1 MKMKLK
7 IKKPNLISDWRKQL
21 KSYSALSLFA
31 NILIALAYGLSLAF
45 GMGLVYM
52 SSFYI
57 VLVMGG
63 VASLG
68 AVGRFV
74 RQVSEDVEEEDNVQ

>member
-1 MKMKLK
+1 MKLK
-7 IKKPNLISDWRKQL
+7 VSKPPSIIEDWKKQL
-21 KSYSALSLFA
+21 HSYSALSLIA
-31 NILIALAYGLSLAF
+31 NVLIALAYGLSLAF

-52 SSFYI
+52 SPFYI

-68 AVGRFV
+68 FVGRFLK
-74 RQVSEDVEEEDNVQ
+74 QTSQKEDDEDVQ

>member
-1 MKMKLK
+1 MKVK
-7 IKKPNLISDWRKQL
+7 IKRPTLIEDWKKQL

-31 NILIALAYGLSLAF
+31 NILIALSYGLSLAF

-52 SSFYI
+52 SPFYI
-57 VLVMGG
+57 VVVMGG

-68 AVGRFV
+68 FVGRFLK
-74 RQVSEDVEEEDNVQ
+74 QTSQKEDEEDVQ

>member
-1 MKMKLK
+1 MK
-7 IKKPNLISDWRKQL
+7 IKKPTLIEDWKKQL
-21 KSYSALSLFA
+21 RSYSAISLFA

-52 SSFYI
+52 SPFYI

-68 AVGRFV
+68 ALGRFIK
-74 RQVSEDVEEEDNVQ
+74 QQKEDQDDEHIQ

>member
-1 MKMKLK
+1 MKLK
-7 IKKPNLISDWRKQL
+7 NKVISDWKKQL
-21 KSYSALSLFA
+21 RSYSAISLFA

-52 SSFYI
+52 SPFYI

-68 AVGRFV
+68 ALGRFIK
-74 RQVSEDVEEEDNVQ
+74 QQKEDQDDELPQ

>member
-1 MKMKLK
+1 MKLK
-7 IKKPNLISDWRKQL
+7 IKKPTLIEDWKKQL

-52 SSFYI
+52 SPFYI

-68 AVGRFV
+68 FVGRFLK
-74 RQVSEDVEEEDNVQ
+74 QTSQKEDEEDVQ

>member
-1 MKMKLK
+1 MKLK
-7 IKKPNLISDWRKQL
+7 NKVSLIDDWKKQL
-21 KSYSALSLFA
+21 KSYSAISLFA
-31 NILIALAYGLSLAF
+31 NVLIALAYGLSLSF

-52 SSFYI
+52 SPFYI

-68 AVGRFV
+68 ALGRFIK
-74 RQVSEDVEEEDNVQ
+74 QQKEDQDDEHIQ

>member
-1 MKMKLK
+1 MKLK
-7 IKKPNLISDWRKQL
+7 NKVSLIDDWKKQL
-21 KSYSALSLFA
+21 KSYSAISLFA
-31 NILIALAYGLSLAF
+31 NVLIALSYGLSLAF

-52 SSFYI
+52 SPFYI

-68 AVGRFV
+68 FLGRFIK
-74 RQVSEDVEEEDNVQ
+74 QQKEDEENVQ

>member
-1 MKMKLK
+1 MKLK
-7 IKKPNLISDWRKQL
+7 KPTLIDDWKKQL

-31 NILIALAYGLSLAF
+31 NVLIALAYGLSLAF

-52 SSFYI
+52 SPFYI

-68 AVGRFV
+68 FLGRFIK
-74 RQVSEDVEEEDNVQ
+74 QVEDDEDEDNAQ

>member
-1 MKMKLK
+1 MKLK
-7 IKKPNLISDWRKQL
+7 IKKPSLIEDWKKQIR
-21 KSYSALSLFA
+21 SYSAISLFA

-52 SSFYI
+52 SPFYI

-68 AVGRFV
+68 FLGRFIK
-74 RQVSEDVEEEDNVQ
+74 QVEADEEQENVQ

>member
-1 MKMKLK
+1 MKVK
-7 IKKPNLISDWRKQL
+7 IKAPTLIEDWKKQL

-52 SSFYI
+52 SPFYI

-68 AVGRFV
+68 FVGRFLK
-74 RQVSEDVEEEDNVQ
+74 QTSQKEDEEDVQ

>member
-1 MKMKLK
+1 MKLK
-7 IKKPNLISDWRKQL
+7 NKVSLIDDWKKQL
-21 KSYSALSLFA
+21 KSYSAISLFA
-31 NILIALAYGLSLAF
+31 NVLIALAYGLSLAF

-52 SSFYI
+52 SPFSI

-68 AVGRFV
+68 AAGRFIK
-74 RQVSEDVEEEDNVQ
+74 QQKEDEDNEHLQ

>member
-1 MKMKLK
+1 MKLK
-7 IKKPNLISDWRKQL
+7 IKKPSLISDWRKQL

-31 NILIALAYGLSLAF
+31 NILIALSYGLSLAF

-52 SSFYI
+52 SPFYI

-68 AVGRFV
+68 FLGRFLKQNV
-74 RQVSEDVEEEDNVQ
+74 EDEEEGNVQ

>member
-1 MKMKLK
+1 MKVK
-7 IKKPNLISDWRKQL
+7 IKRPTLIEDWKKQL

-52 SSFYI
+52 SPFYI

-68 AVGRFV
+68 AAGRFLK
-74 RQVSEDVEEEDNVQ
+74 QTSQKDEDDVQ

>member
-1 MKMKLK
+1 MKVK
-7 IKKPNLISDWRKQL
+7 IKRPTLIEDWKKQL

-52 SSFYI
+52 SPFYI

-68 AVGRFV
+68 ALGRFIK
-74 RQVSEDVEEEDNVQ
+74 QQKEDEENVQ

>member
-1 MKMKLK
+1 MKLK
-7 IKKPNLISDWRKQL
+7 IKKPSLISDWRKQL

-31 NILIALAYGLSLAF
+31 NVLIALAYGLSLAF

-52 SSFYI
+52 SPFYI

-68 AVGRFV
+68 FLGRFIK
-74 RQVSEDVEEEDNVQ
+74 QSEEDKEEDNVQ

>member
-1 MKMKLK
+1 MKLK
-7 IKKPNLISDWRKQL
+7 NKVSLIEDWKKQL
-21 KSYSALSLFA
+21 KSYSAISLFA

-52 SSFYI
+52 SPFYI

-68 AVGRFV
+68 FVGRFLK
-74 RQVSEDVEEEDNVQ
+74 QTSQKEDEENVQ

>member
-1 MKMKLK
+1 MKLK
-7 IKKPNLISDWRKQL
+7 NKVISDWKKQL
-21 KSYSALSLFA
+21 RSYSAISLFA

-52 SSFYI
+52 SPFYI

-68 AVGRFV
+68 FLGRFI
-74 RQVSEDVEEEDNVQ
+74 RQVEADEEQENV

>member
-1 MKMKLK
+1 MKLK
-7 IKKPNLISDWRKQL
+7 KPTLIEDWKKQL
-21 KSYSALSLFA
+21 HSYSALSLSA

-52 SSFYI
+52 SPFYI

-68 AVGRFV
+68 FVGRFLKQNV
-74 RQVSEDVEEEDNVQ
+74 EDKEGDNVQ

>member
-1 MKMKLK
+1 MKLK
-7 IKKPNLISDWRKQL
+7 KPTLIEDWKKQL

-31 NILIALAYGLSLAF
+31 NILIASAYGLSLAF

-52 SSFYI
+52 SPFYI

-63 VASLG
+63 VAGLG
-68 AVGRFV
+68 AIGRFIK
-74 RQVSEDVEEEDNVQ
+74 QQKEDKDHEHLQ

>member
-1 MKMKLK
+1 MKLK
-7 IKKPNLISDWRKQL
+7 NKVIIDWKKQL
-21 KSYSALSLFA
+21 RSYSAISLFA

-52 SSFYI
+52 SPFYI

-68 AVGRFV
+68 AAGRFIK
-74 RQVSEDVEEEDNVQ
+74 QQKEDQDEHIQ

>member
-1 MKMKLK
+1 MKLK
-7 IKKPNLISDWRKQL
+7 VSKPTLIEDWKKQL

-52 SSFYI
+52 SPFYI

-68 AVGRFV
+68 FLGRFIK
-74 RQVSEDVEEEDNVQ
+74 QSEEDKEEDNVQ

>member
-1 MKMKLK
+1 MKLK
-7 IKKPNLISDWRKQL
+7 NKVIGDWKKQL
-21 KSYSALSLFA
+21 RSYSAISLFA
-31 NILIALAYGLSLAF
+31 NVLISLAYGLSLAF

-52 SSFYI
+52 SPFYI

-68 AVGRFV
+68 FVGRFIK
-74 RQVSEDVEEEDNVQ
+74 QVEADEEQENVQ

>member
-1 MKMKLK
+1 MKLK
-7 IKKPNLISDWRKQL
+7 IKKPTLIEDWKKQL

-31 NILIALAYGLSLAF
+31 NVLIALAYGLSLAF

-52 SSFYI
+52 SPFYI

-68 AVGRFV
+68 FLGRFIK
-74 RQVSEDVEEEDNVQ
+74 QVEDDEDGDNVQ

>member
-1 MKMKLK
+1 MKL
-7 IKKPNLISDWRKQL
+7 NLISDWKKQL

-31 NILIALAYGLSLAF
+31 NALIAIAYGLSAAF

-52 SSFYI
+52 SPFYL

-63 VASLG
+63 IAVLG
-68 AVGRFV
+68 GVGRFI
-74 RQVSEDVEEEDNVQ
+74 RQTSHKGQCEDE

>member
-1 MKMKLK
+1 MK
-7 IKKPNLISDWRKQL
+7 IKKPTLIEDWKKQL

-52 SSFYI
+52 SPFYV

-68 AVGRFV
+68 ALGRFIK
-74 RQVSEDVEEEDNVQ
+74 QQKEDKDDEHLQ

>member
-1 MKMKLK
+1 MKLK
-7 IKKPNLISDWRKQL
+7 VSKPTLIEDWKKQL

-52 SSFYI
+52 SPFYI

-68 AVGRFV
+68 FLGRFLKQNV
-74 RQVSEDVEEEDNVQ
+74 EDKEGDNVQ

>member
-1 MKMKLK
+1 MKLK
-7 IKKPNLISDWRKQL
+7 NKVSLIDDWKRQL
-21 KSYSALSLFA
+21 KSYSAISLFA
-31 NILIALAYGLSLAF
+31 NVLIALAYGLSLAF

-52 SSFYI
+52 SPFYI

-68 AVGRFV
+68 ALGRFIK
-74 RQVSEDVEEEDNVQ
+74 QQKEEEDNVQ

>member
-1 MKMKLK
+1 MKLK
-7 IKKPNLISDWRKQL
+7 NKVISDWKKQL
-21 KSYSALSLFA
+21 RSYSAISLFA

-52 SSFYI
+52 SPFYI

-68 AVGRFV
+68 FLGRFIK
-74 RQVSEDVEEEDNVQ
+74 QVEADEEEQENVQ

>member
-1 MKMKLK
+1 MKLK
-7 IKKPNLISDWRKQL
+7 NKVSLIDDWKRQL
-21 KSYSALSLFA
+21 KSYSAISLFA
-31 NILIALAYGLSLAF
+31 NVLIALAYGLSLAF

-52 SSFYI
+52 SPFYI

-68 AVGRFV
+68 FVGRFLK
-74 RQVSEDVEEEDNVQ
+74 QTSQKEDEEDVQ

>member
-1 MKMKLK
+1 MKLK
-7 IKKPNLISDWRKQL
+7 NKVISDWKKQL
-21 KSYSALSLFA
+21 RSYSAISLFA
-31 NILIALAYGLSLAF
+31 NVLIALAYGFSLAF

-52 SSFYI
+52 STFYI

-68 AVGRFV
+68 ALGRFIK
-74 RQVSEDVEEEDNVQ
+74 QQKEDEEHEHLQ

>member
-1 MKMKLK
+1 MKLK
-7 IKKPNLISDWRKQL
+7 NKVISDWKKQL
-21 KSYSALSLFA
+21 RSYSALSLFA
-31 NILIALAYGLSLAF
+31 NVLIALAYGLSLAF

-52 SSFYI
+52 SPFYI

-68 AVGRFV
+68 ALGRFIK
-74 RQVSEDVEEEDNVQ
+74 QQKGDEEDVQ

>member
-1 MKMKLK
+1 MMKLK
-7 IKKPNLISDWRKQL
+7 NKVISDWKKQL
-21 KSYSALSLFA
+21 RSYSALSLFA

-52 SSFYI
+52 SPFYI

-68 AVGRFV
+68 AAGRFIK
-74 RQVSEDVEEEDNVQ
+74 QQKEDEEDVQ